1 MLRVLPWLILP
12 VAAEEACRAR
22 VAHCIVGHVRTFW
35 QEAVYQSIA
44 DVLVPRA
51 SPPHCADFFYVLS
64 LSSNS
69 DTSKGGL
76 YEYNETLLWST
87 AWKILPPTKYL
98 FDPPA
103 PNPKHSS
110 YHQPDCLFQCVHMF
124 DKVRLCMDLVRKH
137 ESESGKTYQWILRS
151 RPDLLWQDETVLP
164 PLHELADTH
173 IYMPITRDH
182 MKDTV
187 CKDPVQIV
195 PRNLADVFFD
205 NIMDK
210 CLLRR
215 DMDGA
220 VWNCDQWIRRFCES
234 KGIPFTLLKLAA
246 VIKRLPNIKDDFFD
260 YHDQWFQHI
269 QFAQQL
275 FPDSIH
281 ILGNEDEKLVFEHE
295 KKWSL
300 DSRAI
305 PDGLEPKE
313 GCKTVADSQFC
324 MPSNAYLMHLRFA
337 INTSAL
343 RTLKEVDFGVWRTYP
358 RNIRDLGGRNSRFLK
373 NASHF
378 WFKVWFPEVYDEL
391 SETSGAE
398 SHFHYNLWTP
408 VLLRRGDC
416 IFWTS
421 CSRKSVGGF
430 RHPNPRRLLSSESQ
444 ILAFASGGLPAAP
457 RMKETVGP
465 FHVMPSRYHSA
476 AFTFIKQKPAV

>member
-35 QEAVYQSIA
+35 QEAVYQTIA

-98 FDPPA
+98 FDPPS

-137 ESESGKTYQWILRS
+137 ESESGKNYQWILRS
-151 RPDLLWQDETVLP
+151 RPDLLWQDETLLP

-215 DMDGA
+215 DMEGA
-220 VWNCDQWIRRFCES
+220 VWNCDQWIQRFCES
-234 KGIPFTLLKLAA
+234 KGIPFTLLKL
-246 VIKRLPNIKDDFFD
+246 
-260 YHDQWFQHI
+260 
-269 QFAQQL
+269 L
-275 FPDSIH
+275 FSDS
-281 ILGNEDEKLVFEHE
+281 F
-295 KKWSL
+295 
-300 DSRAI
+300 
-305 PDGLEPKE
+305 
-313 GCKTVADSQFC
+313 
-324 MPSNAYLMHLRFA
+324 
-337 INTSAL
+337 
-343 RTLKEVDFGVWRTYP
+343 
-358 RNIRDLGGRNSRFLK
+358 
-373 NASHF
+373 
-378 WFKVWFPEVYDEL
+378 
-391 SETSGAE
+391 
-398 SHFHYNLWTP
+398 
-408 VLLRRGDC
+408 
-416 IFWTS
+416 
-421 CSRKSVGGF
+421 
-430 RHPNPRRLLSSESQ
+430 
-444 ILAFASGGLPAAP
+444 
-457 RMKETVGP
+457 
-465 FHVMPSRYHSA
+465 
-476 AFTFIKQKPAV
+476 KQKLNKSIFFVVLFVFVCVCVCVCFFF

>member
-173 IYMPITRDH
+173 IYMPITREH

-215 DMDGA
+215 DMQGG

-234 KGIPFTLLKLAA
+234 KGIPFTLLKLLGQIPFIPFLSFCCFFSLFSVFLVVTLCVFFSMIRNIFFRNNPRLAA

-281 ILGNEDEKLVFEHE
+281 ILGNEDEKLVVEHE
-295 KKWSL
+295 KKWSD

-324 MPSNAYLMHLRFA
+324 MPSNAYL
-337 INTSAL
+337 
-343 RTLKEVDFGVWRTYP
+343 
-358 RNIRDLGGRNSRFLK
+358 FL
-373 NASHF
+373 
-378 WFKVWFPEVYDEL
+378 V
-391 SETSGAE
+391 
-398 SHFHYNLWTP
+398 
-408 VLLRRGDC
+408 
-416 IFWTS
+416 
-421 CSRKSVGGF
+421 
-430 RHPNPRRLLSSESQ
+430 Q
-444 ILAFASGGLPAAP
+444 
-457 RMKETVGP
+457 
-465 FHVMPSRYHSA
+465 
-476 AFTFIKQKPAV
+476 TFFLMF

>member
-1 MLRVLPWLILP
+1 MKHHSFVVQHSLRWSHAMLRVLPWLILP

-98 FDPPA
+98 FDPPG

-173 IYMPITRDH
+173 IYMPITREH

-215 DMDGA
+215 DMEGG

-234 KGIPFTLLKLAA
+234 KGIPFTLLKLLGE
-246 VIKRLPNIKDDFFD
+246 IPFIPFLFFLLYFPSSPFFCCD
-260 YHDQWFQHI
+260 LVCVLFHDSKHI
-269 QFAQQL
+269 FSQQ
-275 FPDSIH
+275 S
-281 ILGNEDEKLVFEHE
+281 K
-295 KKWSL
+295 
-300 DSRAI
+300 
-305 PDGLEPKE
+305 
-313 GCKTVADSQFC
+313 
-324 MPSNAYLMHLRFA
+324 
-337 INTSAL
+337 
-343 RTLKEVDFGVWRTYP
+343 
-358 RNIRDLGGRNSRFLK
+358 
-373 NASHF
+373 
-378 WFKVWFPEVYDEL
+378 
-391 SETSGAE
+391 
-398 SHFHYNLWTP
+398 
-408 VLLRRGDC
+408 
-416 IFWTS
+416 
-421 CSRKSVGGF
+421 VGGC
-430 RHPNPRRLLSSESQ
+430 H
-444 ILAFASGGLPAAP
+444 
-457 RMKETVGP
+457 
-465 FHVMPSRYHSA
+465 
-476 AFTFIKQKPAV
+476 